1 MVESR
6 CGAVA
11 VGRTYLL
18 SASFVWGC
26 LSGSALTPFPHP
38 AHRTGQADLPHPAL
52 GVGWD
57 RVADRASNDADVSSI
72 PPIIPYGGFSPVR
85 LEGWRFGRRLPNASL
100 SSSLLPAYADHVLV
114 CFRPSCIPSYPRMS
128 RSVSGRLRADAP
140 PWRVGNPPPQ
150 GSSLESGLCC
160 PGLSSLNR
168 PHPPHSQAHHDFA
181 ARRLIRNAARLLLWR
196 NRTCRMRSSVLS
208 KRLTENELSN
218 FSRL

>member
-1 MVESR
+1 METTSSVSVR
-6 CGAVA
+6 YLASIRGTRGLRAVCETW
-11 VGRTYLL
+11 VLPLGK
-18 SASFVWGC
+18 
-26 LSGSALTPFPHP
+26 GSAGSRFVNYQSGRIE
-38 AHRTGQADLPHPAL
+38 ARTGLRMMPTSP
-52 GVGWD
+52 
-57 RVADRASNDADVSSI
+57 RS
-72 PPIIPYGGFSPVR
+72 PIIPYGGFSPVR

-140 PWRVGNPPPQ
+140 PWRVGNPPPP

-181 ARRLIRNAARLLLWR
+181 ARRLMRNAFAVRERLGDPR
-196 NRTCRMRSSVLS
+196 VVPGFR
-208 KRLTENELSN
+208 
-218 FSRL
+218 

>member
-1 MVESR
+1 MRNVVR
-6 CGAVA
+6 V
-11 VGRTYLL
+11 
-18 SASFVWGC
+18 
-26 LSGSALTPFPHP
+26 LTPSPVE
-38 AHRTGQADLPHPAL
+38 AAVEAGQ
-52 GVGWD
+52 D
-57 RVADRASNDADVSSI
+57 RGADRASNDADVSSI
-72 PPIIPYGGFSPVR
+72 LPIIPYGGFSPVR

-181 ARRLIRNAARLLLWR
+181 ARRLIRNAFAVRERLGDPR
-196 NRTCRMRSSVLS
+196 VVPGFR
-208 KRLTENELSN
+208 
-218 FSRL
+218 

>member
-1 MVESR
+1 MNWMP
-6 CGAVA
+6 CAPN
-11 VGRTYLL
+11 L
-18 SASFVWGC
+18 SARRRRAAPRCTTPRSTNCGGGIDRTHLRRRRALLFGDCGRDTHYWG
-26 LSGSALTPFPHP
+26 PPP
-38 AHRTGQADLPHPAL
+38 VGQDQ
-52 GVGWD
+52 G
-57 RVADRASNDADVSSI
+57 ADRASNDADVSSI

-181 ARRLIRNAARLLLWR
+181 ARRLIRNAFAVRERLGDPR
-196 NRTCRMRSSVLS
+196 VVPGFR
-208 KRLTENELSN
+208 
-218 FSRL
+218 

>member
-1 MVESR
+1 MP
-6 CGAVA
+6 A
-11 VGRTYLL
+11 
-18 SASFVWGC
+18 
-26 LSGSALTPFPHP
+26 ALWRQATPHN
-38 AHRTGQADLPHPAL
+38 HRVLA
-52 GVGWD
+52 VGWD
-57 RVADRASNDADVSSI
+57 RGADRASNDADVSSI

-100 SSSLLPAYADHVLV
+100 SSSLLPAYTDHVLV

-168 PHPPHSQAHHDFA
+168 PHPPHSRAHHDFA
-181 ARRLIRNAARLLLWR
+181 ARRLIRNAFAVRERLGDPRVVLELLLKQIKTVEAARTRCWR
-196 NRTCRMRSSVLS
+196 WN
-208 KRLTENELSN
+208 KRPS
-218 FSRL
+218 

>member
-1 MVESR
+1 MTRPDVLPSAICTASAPRIGIFRGSMAGLCAPLSTLRRNPRGQLRMTRGR
-6 CGAVA
+6 CG
-11 VGRTYLL
+11 
-18 SASFVWGC
+18 S
-26 LSGSALTPFPHP
+26 
-38 AHRTGQADLPHPAL
+38 
-52 GVGWD
+52 VGWD
-57 RVADRASNDADVSSI
+57 RGADRASNDADVSSI

-100 SSSLLPAYADHVLV
+100 SLSLLPAYADHVLV

-128 RSVSGRLRADAP
+128 RSVSARLRADAP

-181 ARRLIRNAARLLLWR
+181 ARRLIRNAFAGRGGA
-196 NRTCRMRSSVLS
+196 V
-208 KRLTENELSN
+208 
-218 FSRL
+218 

>member
-150 GSSLESGLCC
+150 GSSLESGFAVPVCHHLIDPIRPTRRHITTSPQGGLYAMPSLC
-160 PGLSSLNR
+160 GS
-168 PHPPHSQAHHDFA
+168 A
-181 ARRLIRNAARLLLWR
+181 
-196 NRTCRMRSSVLS
+196 
-208 KRLTENELSN
+208 
-218 FSRL
+218 

>member
-1 MVESR
+1 MPCAARPRRHVGCGPAETHTVGWER
-6 CGAVA
+6 GAV
-11 VGRTYLL
+11 RT
-18 SASFVWGC
+18 
-26 LSGSALTPFPHP
+26 
-38 AHRTGQADLPHPAL
+38 
-52 GVGWD
+52 
-57 RVADRASNDADVSSI
+57 SNDADVSSL

-85 LEGWRFGRRLPNASL
+85 LEGWHFGRSLPKKPP

-181 ARRLIRNAARLLLWR
+181 ARRLIRNAFAVRERLGDPR
-196 NRTCRMRSSVLS
+196 VVPGFR
-208 KRLTENELSN
+208 
-218 FSRL
+218 